1 MTDERGVE
9 SLATALS
16 ASTAADRATAAEA
29 LAARAESDP
38 AAVATVATEL
48 DTGVTHVDARVRTGT
63 TAALAEAAD
72 ANAAA
77 VAPLAGHLGDRL
89 DDEELAVC
97 HHAAYALAR
106 VGAVD
111 PGAVESAVPALAR
124 ATHADDDSLSRLAV
138 HAVAAVADTDPTVVE
153 GGDTE
158 TAARLQAGLVTALG
172 DDDDSVR
179 RRAGRA
185 LARLVECGAVA
196 PPEPTALVPLATDD
210 DPAARRDATFLSA
223 RAADAEPTAVLD
235 TLPTIADRL
244 SDHGAVTVHAVA
256 ALSDAARVA
265 PERVVDSVVVGERIT
280 PLLRHDRPDVRAN
293 AALTLGR
300 VVGETSAVADS
311 VDTLA
316 ERLVD
321 SAPVVRA
328 NAAFALA
335 ALAEVEPDAARPAM
349 EPLLGRLEDDE
360 EREQVRIHAG
370 TALDTLRSEL
380 SPAPSP
386 VSAAAADDGVPRGA
400 AAATDGERG
409 VGRLDT
415 DETGATDE
423 TSAASETRDETS
435 AASEAD
441 APEDGTRE
449 HAGRPDGTGGSR
461 PQSDTPGPP
470 DG

>member
-9 SLATALS
+9 SLAGALS
-16 ASTAADRATAAEA
+16 ASTGTDRAAAAEA

-38 AAVATVATEL
+38 AAVAAVATEL
-48 DTGVTHVDARVRTGT
+48 DTGVTHVDARVRTAT

-72 ANAAA
+72 ADADA
-77 VAPLAGHLGDRL
+77 VAPLAPQLGDRL
-89 DDEELAVC
+89 DDEEIEVC

-106 VGAVD
+106 IGATD
-111 PGAVESAVPALAR
+111 PAAVEPAVPALAR
-124 ATHADDDSLSRLAV
+124 ATHAADEPLSRLAV
-138 HAVAAVADTDPTVVE
+138 HAVAAVADSDPTVVE
-153 GGDTE
+153 AADAE
-158 TAARLQAGLVTALG
+158 TAERLREGLVAALA

-185 LARLVECGAVA
+185 LARLVECDAVD
-196 PPEPTALVPLATDD
+196 PPEPAAVTSLAADD
-210 DPAARRDATFLSA
+210 DAAARRDATFLLA
-223 RAADAEPTAVLD
+223 RATATKPTDVLDSLTAVV
-235 TLPTIADRL
+235 DRL
-244 SDHGAVTVHAVA
+244 SDHGAVAVHAVA

-265 PERVVDSVVVGERIT
+265 PDRVAEGVAVGEQVT

-300 VVGETSAVADS
+300 VASETSAVADS

-335 ALAEVEPDAARPAM
+335 ALAEAEPDAARPAM

-360 EREQVRIHAG
+360 EREQVRVHAG

-380 SPAPSP
+380 SPGPSP

-409 VGRLDT
+409 VGRLD
-415 DETGATDE
+415 ETT
-423 TSAASETRDETS
+423 
-435 AASEAD
+435 EAGDDQPQSD
-441 APEDGTRE
+441 APEPHDG
-449 HAGRPDGTGGSR
+449 
-461 PQSDTPGPP
+461 
-470 DG
+470 